1 MLLIFVGAAIFSTVA
16 LFTRQPMLVVYLVV
30 GCLLGPHVFDLV
42 SDAEVLSELG
52 EMGII
57 FLLFIVGLELPPIK
71 LKKVLGRSAVAVLVS
86 SLVFF
91 AIGFTIGKVL
101 SYSLQECIVLGIAG
115 IFSSTVLAVK
125 LLPTTILHHRHIGE
139 IVIGLLLLQDVVA
152 ILALLY
158 LATNSGEEAQSAW
171 VLPVIALPIF
181 ISIAYVGSK
190 YVVWPLL
197 RKFDVFTE
205 FTFVLFIGWC
215 LGLAGLAYFC
225 GLTLEI
231 GAFIAGVALANSRA
245 AQSVAQTLEPL
256 RDFFI
261 ILFFFYVGSSI
272 DPAILWEV
280 SAYVVILSLLLVVAK
295 PLVFH
300 MLLKWQGESSKT
312 SWEVGFRMGQCS
324 EFSLLIAY
332 VAVELLSAQLTHVIL
347 GTTVLTMLISTYL
360 VVFRYPSPIAPI
372 DRLRVS

>member
-1 MLLIFVGAAIFSTVA
+1 MLLIFVGAATFATFA
-16 LFTRQPMLVVYLVV
+16 LFTRQPMIVVYLVV
-30 GCLLGPHVFDLV
+30 GCLLGPHVFNLV

-71 LKKVLGRSAVAVLVS
+71 LKKVLGRSAIAVLAS

-91 AIGFTIGKVL
+91 SIGFAAGKLL
-101 SYSLQECIVLGIAG
+101 SYNLQECIVLGIAG
-115 IFSSTVLAVK
+115 LFSSTVLAVK

-139 IVIGLLLLQDVVA
+139 IVIGLLLLQDVLA
-152 ILALLY
+152 IMALLY
-158 LATNSGEEAQSAW
+158 LATNSGGAEQANW
-171 VLPVIALPIF
+171 VLPVIALPVF
-181 ISIAYVGSK
+181 IAIAYLGSK
-190 YVVWPLL
+190 FIVWPLL

-215 LGLAGLAYFC
+215 LGLAGLAYYG

-231 GAFIAGVALANSRA
+231 GAFIAGVALANSQS

-280 SAYVVILSLLLVVAK
+280 AGYVVILSVLLIVAK

-300 MLLKWQGESSKT
+300 ALMKWQGESPKT

-332 VAVELLSAQLTHVIL
+332 ISIEFLSDQSMHVIL
-347 GTTVLTMLISTYL
+347 GTTVLTMILSTYL
-360 VVFRYPSPIAPI
+360 VVFRYPSPIAPF